1 MKEIAIDFY
10 NCYSYKISCIRSIE
24 DKNNILSEMCETFQE
39 AVRNMPGCRNEL
51 SKVYQSLKIKCEGGR
66 LLE

>member
-1 MKEIAIDFY
+1 MEEITTDFY
-10 NCYSYKISCIRSIE
+10 NCYAYKISCIRSIE

-39 AVRNMPGCRNEL
+39 AVRNMPGFRNEL
-51 SKVYQSLKIKCEGGR
+51 SQVYQSLKVRCEGK